1 MHIVILQRLPDDLE
15 KIKAAM
21 EKVCPEL
28 VEGTAFFSY
37 LKDAKSCISTKKKFL
52 AKREHKDVLVVTG
65 TMLMDESVPKAINKI
80 IDWNP
85 GAIVVI
91 FSVAVEFIENNKKLQ
106 KKINKTIPKHASGE
120 GYAELAEHI
129 KKTHAEKM
137 K

>member
-1 MHIVILQRLPDDLE
+1 MQIIILQRLVEDLDLV
-15 KIKAAM
+15 KAAM
-21 EKVCPEL
+21 GKFCPEL
-28 VEGTAFFSY
+28 LEKTTFFSY
-37 LKDAKSCISTKKKFL
+37 LKDAKGSISTKKKFL

-65 TMLMDESVPKAINKI
+65 TMLMDESVPKAVNKI

-85 GAIVVI
+85 GATVII
-91 FSVAVEFIENNKKLQ
+91 FSVAIEFIENNKKLK
-106 KKINKTIPKHASGE
+106 KKISKIIPKHASGE